1 MREIIETCLGG
12 AVGSLTTKQRK
23 NKTHKQKTFLFCS
36 LTHIYTTIFIRGS
49 CVRRVYMFSLREL
62 GPNLSHID
70 FIKNVNALLVNSFV
84 SMLCVGCRDV
94 SSFFSFF
101 CPFVLLS
108 ARTNHFIIIEILISC
123 FFYGPKKIFM
133 AMNKHWQVFSFFPF
147 VFISCKYFVARVCS
161 PETLRGCSGAEGSAA
176 YISKPFK

>member
-1 MREIIETCLGG
+1 MDLVREIIETWLGG
-12 AVGSLTTKQRK
+12 AVGSFTTKQRK
-23 NKTHKQKTFLFCS
+23 NKTHKQKTFHFCS

-70 FIKNVNALLVNSFV
+70 FIKNVNALLVIFYFLFYFFV

-94 SSFFSFF
+94 SSFFFL

-133 AMNKHWQVFSFFPF
+133 AMNKHWQVFSFFPL
-147 VFISCKYFVARVCS
+147 VFISCK
-161 PETLRGCSGAEGSAA
+161 
-176 YISKPFK
+176 